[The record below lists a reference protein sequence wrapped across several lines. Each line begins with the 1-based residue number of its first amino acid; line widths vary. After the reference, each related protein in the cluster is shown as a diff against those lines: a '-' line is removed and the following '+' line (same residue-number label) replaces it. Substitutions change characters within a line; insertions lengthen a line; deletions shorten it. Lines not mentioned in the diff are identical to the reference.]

1 MDATQG
7 DAVTVSAE
15 EAQRTTIRRWAWTV
29 AAGLP
34 LIASI
39 VGISLTSTGTIEQ
52 WKALGDDTYDVVML
66 AVWPAGLVL
75 LSVGLLGLIATAL
88 TAAVLTTRRSS

>member
-1 MDATQG
+1 MDATQR
-7 DAVTVSAE
+7 DQASVSAE
-15 EAQRTTIRRWAWTV
+15 EVQQRNIRRWAWTV
-29 AAGLP
+29 AVGLP

-39 VGISLTSTGTIEQ
+39 IGVALTSAGTTEQ
-52 WKALGDDTYDVVML
+52 WNSLGDDTYDVVML

-88 TAAVLTTRRSS
+88 TAAVLTTKRSS

>member
-7 DAVTVSAE
+7 DAATVSAE
-15 EAQRTTIRRWAWTV
+15 EAQRTVIRRWSWTV
-29 AAGLP
+29 AVGLP

-39 VGISLTSTGTIEQ
+39 IGIALTSTGTVEQ
-52 WKALGDDTYDVVML
+52 WNSLGDDTYDVVMF

-88 TAAVLTTRRSS
+88 TAAVLTTKRSS